1 MEGLCVGGGLIWKS
15 RCGGVLRSNTG
26 TLSLLLVC
34 PVDSIS
40 PQLPWSSLAIRLASW
55 SNGQVKVKV
64 RRFAGV
70 LAALN
75 HHVPFGPVKGYS
87 GRSTMPY
94 IITWP
99 PPSRPCYAQDQL
111 LGAKSASSLGR
122 PW

>member
-40 PQLPWSSLAIRLASW
+40 PQLPWSSLTIRLASW

-94 IITWP
+94 IILHGHLHPDPVMPRTNYWGL
-99 PPSRPCYAQDQL
+99 SQL
-111 LGAKSASSLGR
+111 VA
-122 PW
+122 